1 MLVAR
6 PASNDGRPQRR
17 ESEVMLIDG
26 PWRGDPT
33 MTSPRFPDKEGV
45 SMEPHESTAMN
56 VPVRFSTT
64 FCMWLLAGGPL
75 L

>member
-17 ESEVMLIDG
+17 GSEVMLIDG

-33 MTSPRFPDKEGV
+33 MTSPRFLAKEDV
-45 SMEPHESTAMN
+45 SMEPQERTAMN
-56 VPVRFSTT
+56 VPVRFSTA

>member
-6 PASNDGRPQRR
+6 PASNDGRHRRR

-33 MTSPRFPDKEGV
+33 TTSPRFPNKVGV
-45 SMEPHESTAMN
+45 SMESKESTAMN
-56 VPVRFSTT
+56 EPVRFSTA
-64 FCMWLLAGGPL
+64 FCMSLLAGGPL

>member
-1 MLVAR
+1 MHVAW
-6 PASNDGRPQRR
+6 PASNDGRHRRR
-17 ESEVMLIDG
+17 ESEVTLIDG

-33 MTSPRFPDKEGV
+33 TTSARFPDKVGV
-45 SMEPHESTAMN
+45 SMESKEGTAMN
-56 VPVRFSTT
+56 EPVRFSTA